1 MRILK
6 LLLAS
11 LLYLVFLYLI
21 FTIKYEHDFSSK
33 SISVHYMN
41 KNIYQDASKEF
52 FSQQT
57 LDFLNNSDSL
67 EDINISLLE
76 ELIMDNNYV
85 RKAEVYLDT
94 EDTVNIYI
102 EFREPFVRTLVDNKI
117 YYFDSEQIMLPNLK
131 SFDNELIVLSG
142 DLSSVDLGSLFNLVE
157 DIYNNHIL
165 SELIGGIHY
174 NEEGH
179 YVLSSR
185 LCDLGIIIG
194 RDPIFNFNKLKQIEV
209 FLGHMFEQVGCDYC
223 DLINLEYNNQIICIN

>member
-1 MRILK
+1 MRILR

-21 FTIKYEHDFSSK
+21 FNIKYEYDFSSK

-41 KNIYQDASKEF
+41 KNIYQDVSKEI

-157 DIYNNHIL
+157 DIYNLSLIHI
-165 SELIGGIHY
+165 
-174 NEEGH
+174 
-179 YVLSSR
+179 
-185 LCDLGIIIG
+185 
-194 RDPIFNFNKLKQIEV
+194 
-209 FLGHMFEQVGCDYC
+209 
-223 DLINLEYNNQIICIN
+223 

>member
-11 LLYLVFLYLI
+11 LLYLMFLYLI
-21 FTIKYEHDFSSK
+21 FTIKYEYDFSSK

-41 KNIYQDASKEF
+41 KNIYQDVSKEI

-102 EFREPFVRTLVDNKI
+102 EFREPFLRTLVDNKI

-174 NEEGH
+174 NEEDH

-194 RDPIFNFNKLKQIEV
+194 KDPIFNFNKLKQIEV

>member
-33 SISVHYMN
+33 SISIHYIN
-41 KNIYQDASKEF
+41 KNIYQDVSKEI
-52 FSQQT
+52 FSQIT

-85 RKAEVYLDT
+85 RKAEVYLDI

-157 DIYNNHIL
+157 NIYDNHIL

-174 NEEGH
+174 NEEDQ

-194 RDPIFNFNKLKQIEV
+194 KDPIFNFNKLKQIEV

>member
-11 LLYLVFLYLI
+11 LLYLMFLYLI
-21 FTIKYEHDFSSK
+21 FTIKYEYDFSSK

-41 KNIYQDASKEF
+41 KNIYQDVSKEI

-102 EFREPFVRTLVDNKI
+102 EFREPFLRTLVDNKI

-174 NEEGH
+174 NEEDY

-194 RDPIFNFNKLKQIEV
+194 KDPIFNFNKLKQIEV